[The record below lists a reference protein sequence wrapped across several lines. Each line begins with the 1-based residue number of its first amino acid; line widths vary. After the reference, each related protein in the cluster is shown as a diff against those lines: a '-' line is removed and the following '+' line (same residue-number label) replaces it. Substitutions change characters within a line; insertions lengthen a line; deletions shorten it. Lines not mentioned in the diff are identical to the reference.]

1 LNREEGLESAYQQE
15 FRNIE
20 GFAAV
25 HKDVE
30 IMNESSFINYQEIN
44 NTNPDLSARG
54 NRPEQLLKL
63 DSTVRNNL
71 KKYEFDF

>member
-1 LNREEGLESAYQQE
+1 M
-15 FRNIE
+15 
-20 GFAAV
+20 
-25 HKDVE
+25 HKDLE
-30 IMNESSFINYQEIN
+30 IMNESSFLNYQEVH
-44 NTNPDLSARG
+44 NTNPELSAR